1 MTLPSR
7 RTPLPSPPSPAC
19 SFVPN
24 NEGPGGECTS
34 LSCSSCGRLVAMGC
48 RGGGVIVHSLRS
60 SDQAEVVASHRPP
73 VVELPKATRSRRS
86 RGTAVTPEE
95 VAPSADDPMLP
106 PLVRK
111 LALVASSSENDQ
123 TRGSG
128 ALPNAVRDIQWSS
141 DGSELLTVD
150 QVGITRV

>member
-1 MTLPSR
+1 
-7 RTPLPSPPSPAC
+7 
-19 SFVPN
+19 
-24 NEGPGGECTS
+24 
-34 LSCSSCGRLVAMGC
+34 MGC

-150 QVGITRV
+150 QVVITRV